1 MHNSG
6 PLFVKGENM
15 NVGDRFTRNGKTYVV
30 TQVWGNNFGM
40 REVEDEV
47 KDVPVFQENV
57 EEVKEAPKKVVRRKK
72 A

>member
-30 TQVWGNNFGM
+30 TQVWGDNYGM

-47 KDVPVFQENV
+47 KEVPVFQETV
-57 EEVKEAPKKVVRRKK
+57 EKEEAPKKKVVRRKK